1 MVRTPARLR
10 IIWSARGWHGYALI
24 MEKFTLIADSVANR
38 GCFCGAPLH
47 EAYALGRAP
56 LLVAAEGCFSAAPK
70 SANVLNRTG
79 RNNLAFSITDSH
91 HD

>member
-1 MVRTPARLR
+1 
-10 IIWSARGWHGYALI
+10 
-24 MEKFTLIADSVANR
+24 VANR

-79 RNNLAFSITDSH
+79 RNNLGKARLALVMVGISD
-91 HD
+91 